1 MHFPSNIDCFN
12 VFESMLICW
21 CGARE
26 TFLIIIS
33 VKKFLL
39 LKIFVETIIHILFKR
54 LGLVR
59 LKNNLSTDTS
69 KVTVKTFIMLQ
80 KTCISN
86 KCCSFELSVHQMIK
100 KNVSCFSKNITQ
112 QKRFSSIRII
122 RAMLIIEQRISILEW
137 FLKVHV
143 TLKRILEIE
152 MLKLNIKIII
162 FCFFLQCFTKLL
174 YLLNYFSKLFKYIH
188 IYIYIY
194 ILALDYKQLFS
205 ITRSPYDSCTIFQ
218 VFWNHKDY
226 NWMTYLTQLLC
237 GVKTQNI
244 AH

>member
-1 MHFPSNIDCFN
+1 MNFPFRSSND
-12 VFESMLICW
+12 
-21 CGARE
+21 
-26 TFLIIIS
+26 
-33 VKKFLL
+33 KK
-39 LKIFVETIIHILFKR
+39 KI
-54 LGLVR
+54 
-59 LKNNLSTDTS
+59 
-69 KVTVKTFIMLQ
+69 
-80 KTCISN
+80 
-86 KCCSFELSVHQMIK
+86 
-100 KNVSCFSKNITQ
+100 SCFSKNITQ
-112 QKRFSSIRII
+112 QKRFSSMRII

-152 MLKLNIKIII
+152 MLKIQLCITGLNWISKWLFVVFCCNVSQNYSIYWIISVN
-162 FCFFLQCFTKLL
+162 
-174 YLLNYFSKLFKYIH
+174 YL
-188 IYIYIY
+188 YIYIY

-237 GVKTQNI
+237 GVKTQYI